1 VARPSLKIVLV
12 LLALLVNVTATM
24 KRIFA
29 LIVLL
34 GVVMSAV
41 LTGCGNGDTT
51 PKTDSTT
58 NAPAAPSMPASTN
71 K

>member
-1 VARPSLKIVLV
+1 
-12 LLALLVNVTATM
+12 M

-29 LIVLL
+29 FIVLL

-51 PKTDSTT
+51 PKTDSST